1 MIAFVLSGGNNYGAM
16 QAGALLALAEAG
28 IKPDIVVG
36 TSTGAINGM
45 MAAYEFSP
53 ERMARLG
60 DIWRNLSASTVF
72 SGNYASALWR
82 LARGEN
88 GLFSRDT
95 FKDFL
100 RGNFPSELQTFADL
114 KSARMYAIATEIPT
128 GRQQIF
134 GENPD
139 DPVLDALLASAALP
153 PLHPTY
159 QVGDSHYIDG
169 ALSSKFPLRIAIE
182 KGATTIYAL
191 HLYQDPTCA
200 DYSSS
205 FSVTQWAIGKLLNDR
220 DQEEMLWATQQL
232 GHRLH
237 YIQLRS
243 NLDLPSLDFSNGDA
257 LIEQGY
263 VITKAYLET
272 LEHPQSAF
280 ARQWE
285 GFKTQCAQIGDWLND
300 LKAQFSFSPNKS
312 HLSK

>member
-28 IKPDIVVG
+28 IKPDIIVG

-53 ERMARLG
+53 EHMAYLG
-60 DIWRNLSASTVF
+60 DIWRNLSAGTVF

-95 FKDFL
+95 FKEFL
-100 RGNFPSELQTFADL
+100 RHHFPDDLHTFADL
-114 KSARMYAIATEIPT
+114 KAAKMYAIATEIPT
-128 GRQQIF
+128 GAQKIF
-134 GENPD
+134 GENPA
-139 DPVLDALLASAALP
+139 DPALDAILASAALP

-182 KGATTIYAL
+182 KGATTVFAL

-205 FSVTQWAIGKLLNDR
+205 FAVTQWAIGKLLNDR
-220 DQEEMLWATQQL
+220 DQAELMWTREQL
-232 GHRLH
+232 GEKLH
-237 YIQLRS
+237 YIQLLS
-243 NLDLPSLDFSNGDA
+243 DLNLPSLDFSNGDA

-263 VITKAYLET
+263 IITKAYLET
-272 LEHPQSAF
+272 MEHPQSAF
-280 ARQWE
+280 ARQWDT
-285 GFKTQCAQIGDWLND
+285 FKAQCAHISDWLNE
-300 LKAQFSFSPNKS
+300 LKTQFSFSPNKS
-312 HLSK
+312 HPQK